1 MAKSYKRKPAKPT
14 TPTPAQTPSA
24 PAPAWLRPK
33 PWYAWALFLLG
44 FLLYAN
50 TFTHDYTQDDA
61 IVITDNMFTQQ
72 GIQGIPGLLQY
83 DTFYGFFKDPS
94 KARLVAGGRY
104 RPFTPVM
111 FAIEKAWF
119 NDRQALVGHIVNALL
134 YGLTG
139 AMLYWLIVGLFRP
152 GKEQVF
158 VALGTALLFVS
169 HPVHTEAVA
178 NIKGRDEIVALLGSL
193 AALFLTLKAFKNNQP
208 LLHLLAAGC
217 FFAAL
222 LSKENA
228 ITFLAVTPLAFYF
241 FSKAN
246 WRQIVLHTL
255 PMFAAALVFLIIR
268 GAILGWQFGD
278 APMELMNN
286 PFLKVVDNKW
296 VPFSAGEKSATIMVT
311 LGEYLRLLVVPHPLT
326 HDYYPRH
333 IGIAEWGNWKPLLSL
348 VLHLALAAWAILG
361 LRRKDPVSFGIL
373 FYIITLSIASNI
385 VFPVGTNM
393 SERFIYMPSVG
404 FSIAAAVLAYRLFAR
419 GKENR
424 PAWGMAL
431 IGIAALLF
439 SIKTLSRNT
448 VWKDNYTLF
457 ITDVKTSRNSAK
469 LRNAAGGEL
478 FTQAIKPENEA
489 RREAMLREAVPHLQE
504 AIRIHPTYKNAYLL
518 LGNCLNYLKE
528 FEASVQAYQNALSI
542 DPSYSDALENL
553 GITYRDAGKY
563 YGEQRGD
570 VQKALQYLNEA
581 YKMRPDEFET
591 LRLLGVANG
600 VAQNFT
606 QAQQFFLKAV
616 EIKSDH
622 ADTWFDLGITYLSLG
637 NTARHDECLAK
648 AETLEPG
655 ITARRKQR

>member
-1 MAKSYKRKPAKPT
+1 MAKSYKSKANK
-14 TPTPAQTPSA
+14 QTPPAPARGSDA
-24 PAPAWLRPK
+24 PAPAWLQPK
-33 PWYAWALFLLG
+33 PWYAWAIFLLG

-50 TFTHDYTQDDA
+50 TFTHHYTQDDA
-61 IVITDNMFTQQ
+61 IVITDNMFTQE

-83 DTFYGFFKDPS
+83 DTFYGFFKDPG

-139 AMLYWLIVGLFRP
+139 AMLYWLVMVLFRP

-158 VALGTALLFVS
+158 VALGAALLFVS

-193 AALFLTLKAFKNNQP
+193 AALFFSLKAFSNKQP
-208 LLHLLAAGC
+208 QWHLLAATC

-241 FSKAN
+241 FTKADFSKTL
-246 WRQIVLHTL
+246 LHTL
-255 PMFAAALVFLIIR
+255 PLFITAAVFLMIR
-268 GAILGWQFGD
+268 AAVLGWQFGD

-311 LGEYLRLLVVPHPLT
+311 LGEYLRLLIVPHPLT

-333 IGIAEWGNWKPLLSL
+333 IGIADWSNWKALLGL
-348 VLHLALAAWAILG
+348 GLYIALFVWAVFG

-373 FYIITLSIASNI
+373 FYIITLSIVSNI

-404 FSIAAAVLAYRLFAR
+404 FCIAAAVLAYRLFKR
-419 GKENR
+419 GKDNR
-424 PAWGMAL
+424 PAWSMAL
-431 IGIAALLF
+431 IGLVALLF
-439 SIKTLSRNT
+439 SIKTITRNT

-457 ITDVKTSRNSAK
+457 TTDVKTSPNSAK
-469 LRNAAGGEL
+469 LRNAVGGEL
-478 FTQAIKPENEA
+478 FTQAIKPENET

-528 FEASVQAYQNALSI
+528 FEASIQAYQNALSI

-570 VQKALQYLNEA
+570 LPKALQYLNEA

-600 VAQNFT
+600 VGQNFT
-606 QAQQFFLKAV
+606 QAQQFFLKAIEV
-616 EIKSDH
+616 KSDH

-637 NTARHDECLAK
+637 DPARHSECIAK

-655 ITARRKQR
+655 ITERRKKQ